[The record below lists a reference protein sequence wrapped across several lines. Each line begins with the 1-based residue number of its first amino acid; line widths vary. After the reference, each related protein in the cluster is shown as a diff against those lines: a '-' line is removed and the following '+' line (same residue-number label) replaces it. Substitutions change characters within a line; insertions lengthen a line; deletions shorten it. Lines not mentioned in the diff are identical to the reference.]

1 MLRKG
6 WGQLIKGRQGSE
18 KSGKET
24 SITCY
29 EKYTTISFTCSF
41 QSIEQYQ
48 MIHISEAEVFVRSF
62 C

>member
-6 WGQLIKGRQGSE
+6 WGELIKGRQGSE

-29 EKYTTISFTCSF
+29 EKYRAISFTCSF
-41 QSIEQYQ
+41 QSIEQYW
-48 MIHISEAEVFVRSF
+48 MIYISEAKVFVRSF